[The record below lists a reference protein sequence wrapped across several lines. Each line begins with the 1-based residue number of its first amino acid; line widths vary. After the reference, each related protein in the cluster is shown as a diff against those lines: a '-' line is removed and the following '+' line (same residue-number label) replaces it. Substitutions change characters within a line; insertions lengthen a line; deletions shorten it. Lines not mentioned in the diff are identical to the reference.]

1 MIASHFGRGVGE
13 ADGEGKTMLF
23 IKSKYIKN
31 LDYIVKEMQNYLSN
45 NYKDMA
51 HEYRVKLKD
60 FTEEY
65 YKNGNINDKQYRHYI
80 AIYNKYSS
88 LMKDYYHYRS
98 ES

>member
-1 MIASHFGRGVGE
+1 ME
-13 ADGEGKTMLF
+13 KTIMF
-23 IKSKYIKN
+23 FKSKYIKN
-31 LDYIVKEMQNYLSN
+31 LDYIVEELQNYLAN

-65 YKNGNINDKQYRHYI
+65 YKDGNISEKQYRRYI
-80 AIYNKYSS
+80 AIYNSYTEK
-88 LMKDYYHYRS
+88 MKDYYHYRS

>member
-1 MIASHFGRGVGE
+1 MIF
-13 ADGEGKTMLF
+13 F
-23 IKSKYIKN
+23 KSKYIKS
-31 LDYIVKEMQNYLSN
+31 LDYIVDEKKNYLSN

-65 YKNGNINDKQYRHYI
+65 YKNGNITDAQYRRYI
-80 AIYNKYSS
+80 AIYKQYSE

>member
-1 MIASHFGRGVGE
+1 MIF
-13 ADGEGKTMLF
+13 F
-23 IKSKYIKN
+23 KSKYIKN
-31 LDYIVKEMQNYLSN
+31 LDYIVDEMKNYLSN

-65 YKNGNINDKQYRHYI
+65 YKNGNITDAQYRRYI
-80 AIYNKYSS
+80 AIYKQYSEV
-88 LMKDYYHYRS
+88 MKDYYHYRS

>member
-1 MIASHFGRGVGE
+1 MIF
-13 ADGEGKTMLF
+13 F
-23 IKSKYIKN
+23 KSKYIKN
-31 LDYIVKEMQNYLSN
+31 LDYIVDEMKNYLSN

-65 YKNGNINDKQYRHYI
+65 YKNGNITDAQYRRYI
-80 AIYNKYSS
+80 AIYKQYSE

>member
-1 MIASHFGRGVGE
+1 ME
-13 ADGEGKTMLF
+13 KTMIF
-23 IKSKYIKN
+23 FKSKYVKN
-31 LDYIVKEMQNYLSN
+31 LDFIVDEMKNYLSN

-60 FTEEY
+60 FTEQY
-65 YKNGNINDKQYRHYI
+65 YENGNITDAQYRRYI
-80 AIYNKYSS
+80 AIYKQYSE

>member
-1 MIASHFGRGVGE
+1 MIF
-13 ADGEGKTMLF
+13 F
-23 IKSKYIKN
+23 KSKYIKS
-31 LDYIVKEMQNYLSN
+31 LDYIVDEMKNYLSN

-65 YKNGNINDKQYRHYI
+65 YKNGNITDAQYRRYI
-80 AIYNKYSS
+80 AIYKQYSEV
-88 LMKDYYHYRS
+88 MKDYYHYRS

>member
-1 MIASHFGRGVGE
+1 MIF
-13 ADGEGKTMLF
+13 F
-23 IKSKYIKN
+23 KSKYIKS
-31 LDYIVKEMQNYLSN
+31 LDYIVDEMKNYLSN

-65 YKNGNINDKQYRHYI
+65 YKNGNITDAQYRRYI
-80 AIYNKYSS
+80 AIYKQYSE